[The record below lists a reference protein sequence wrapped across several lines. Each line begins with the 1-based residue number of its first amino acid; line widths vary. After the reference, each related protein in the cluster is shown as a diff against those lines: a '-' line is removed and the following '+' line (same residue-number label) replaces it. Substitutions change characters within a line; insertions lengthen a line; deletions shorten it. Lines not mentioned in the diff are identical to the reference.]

1 MTCADT
7 SSYMSLRHLIILKT
21 TKEETQLNKVVFK
34 TEPSEKGVHIPNSM
48 LKLSGLDG
56 LPLEAHTLK
65 GATVIISG
73 EMEAMELIQ
82 TVDSLQKL
90 YRKLLEHLIAACGKC
105 SNCNHGESSFDDCPN
120 VEFLGEPRVKVP
132 EWALDEADI
141 PSDAKLSCYIDK
153 ENGEIRVVP
162 VELDFDVNDIPP
174 YVKSLLSITG
184 TCVGAFEE
192 MLVDGRIIY
201 G

>member
-1 MTCADT
+1 M
-7 SSYMSLRHLIILKT
+7 
-21 TKEETQLNKVVFK
+21 NKVVFK

-120 VEFLGEPRVKVP
+120 VEFLGAPRVKVP
-132 EWALDEADI
+132 EWALEEADI
-141 PSDAKLSCYIDK
+141 PIDAPLSCFIDK

-162 VELDFDVNDIPP
+162 VELDFDVDDIPP

>member
-1 MTCADT
+1 M
-7 SSYMSLRHLIILKT
+7 
-21 TKEETQLNKVVFK
+21 NKVVFK

-82 TVDSLQKL
+82 TADSLQKL

>member
-1 MTCADT
+1 
-7 SSYMSLRHLIILKT
+7 MSLRHLIILKT
-21 TKEETQLNKVVFK
+21 TKEETQLNNVVFK

-82 TVDSLQKL
+82 TADSLQKL

>member
-1 MTCADT
+1 
-7 SSYMSLRHLIILKT
+7 MSLRHLIILKT

-56 LPLEAHTLK
+56 LPLEAHTMK

-162 VELDFDVNDIPP
+162 VELDFDVDDIPP

>member
-21 TKEETQLNKVVFK
+21 TKEETQLNNVVFK

-82 TVDSLQKL
+82 TADSLQKL
-90 YRKLLEHLIAACGKC
+90 YRKLLEHLIAVCGKC

>member
-1 MTCADT
+1 
-7 SSYMSLRHLIILKT
+7 MSLRHLIILKT

-90 YRKLLEHLIAACGKC
+90 YRKLLDHLIAACGKC

>member
-1 MTCADT
+1 M
-7 SSYMSLRHLIILKT
+7 
-21 TKEETQLNKVVFK
+21 NNVVFK

-90 YRKLLEHLIAACGKC
+90 YRKLLDHLIVASAVTATMVRAPLMIAPT
-105 SNCNHGESSFDDCPN
+105 SSSSES
-120 VEFLGEPRVKVP
+120 
-132 EWALDEADI
+132 
-141 PSDAKLSCYIDK
+141 
-153 ENGEIRVVP
+153 P
-162 VELDFDVNDIPP
+162 V
-174 YVKSLLSITG
+174 
-184 TCVGAFEE
+184 
-192 MLVDGRIIY
+192 
-201 G
+201 

>member
-1 MTCADT
+1 MHLSALPIPTTDT
-7 SSYMSLRHLIILKT
+7 P
-21 TKEETQLNKVVFK
+21 VF
-34 TEPSEKGVHIPNSM
+34 SQIRQ
-48 LKLSGLDG
+48 
-56 LPLEAHTLK
+56 
-65 GATVIISG
+65 I
-73 EMEAMELIQ
+73 
-82 TVDSLQKL
+82 
-90 YRKLLEHLIAACGKC
+90 
-105 SNCNHGESSFDDCPN
+105 SSFDDCPN